1 MLKSDLSSPWA
12 EFLSEVNESISK
24 KIEVHC
30 LGGFVLTALY
40 AVPRTTADL
49 DYIATV
55 PATAVEELQTV
66 GGSESELARKHRV
79 CFQNAGGVSDVPED
93 YQRRLVLLTV
103 GLSKLTLKVLE
114 PYDLVL
120 SKLTRNSPKDREDVK
135 ILAGNLNLS
144 FRTLM
149 ARFEQ
154 EMRPWLPNL
163 QRHEITLE
171 LWREY
176 FAE

>member
-1 MLKSDLSSPWA
+1 MLKSDLSRPWA

-55 PATAVEELQTV
+55 PATAVAELQTV
-66 GGSESELARKHRV
+66 GGSESELAKTHRV
-79 CFQNAGGVSDVPED
+79 CFQHAGGVSDVPED
-93 YQRRLVLLTV
+93 YQRRLALLPF

-144 FRTLM
+144 FRALM

-163 QRHEITLE
+163 QRHETTLE